1 MFFFTDY
8 NYERFKPC
16 RSGLFRQLFWDYT
29 YKFFQVLIHLCF
41 SLIIN

>member
-29 YKFFQVLIHLCF
+29 YKSFSGTYTPLLFF
-41 SLIIN
+41 NY